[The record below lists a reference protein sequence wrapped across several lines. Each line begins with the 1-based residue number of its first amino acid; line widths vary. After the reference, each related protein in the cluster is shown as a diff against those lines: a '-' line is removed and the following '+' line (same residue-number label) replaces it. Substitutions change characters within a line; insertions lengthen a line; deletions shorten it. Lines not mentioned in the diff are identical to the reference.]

1 METDLH
7 GREGMLTVVCGQA
20 SWSVL
25 SFALQG
31 GAKGT
36 TANVFKQG

>member
-7 GREGMLTVVCGQA
+7 GRHGMLTVICGQA

-25 SFALQG
+25 SLAPQG

-36 TANVFKQG
+36 TASVFEQR